1 MFKFIKTI
9 DMKKLILLMLV
20 LFFSCK
26 KTDNHSGKIEISV
39 IHKTSVTISNGT
51 DNLVDLMRWRLKE
64 EIVSI
69 PTNIINEYVWGGS
82 TLLQKGKSI
91 TYSAATLTFTLATF
105 STISLYDSSGVLIA
119 TN

>member
-9 DMKKLILLMLV
+9 NMKKLIPLMLV

-26 KTDNHSGKIEISV
+26 KMDNHSGKIEISV
-39 IHKTSVTISNGT
+39 KHKTSVTISNGT
-51 DNLVDLMRWRLKE
+51 DTLVDLMGWSLKE

-69 PTNIINEYVWGGS
+69 PTNIINYYGWGGP

-91 TYSAATLTFTLATF
+91 TYSAATLNFTLATF
-105 STISLYDSSGVLIA
+105 STISLYNSSSVLIA
-119 TN
+119 KN